1 MIAFTTFTAILGSL
15 GPTQIAAHQIALMV
29 IRASFLPGVA
39 VGEAASV
46 LVEQALGRRDLAAA
60 DRAARAS
67 LVVGIAFM
75 AACAV
80 VFATTGSSIAH
91 AFTPDLVV
99 ARVATHLLWIAAV
112 FQVLDAVNIVLRGA
126 LRGAKDVRAVAALG
140 IAIVWGCGPTSAFLL
155 GRLAGRGAVGGWCGF
170 VAVTVLASALFR
182 LRWRRGAWRTEHR
195 PREDQTAVT
204 ERELAAA

>member
-1 MIAFTTFTAILGSL
+1 MLAFTAFTAILGSL
-15 GPTQIAAHQIALMV
+15 GSTQIAAHQIALMV

-46 LVEQALGRRDLAAA
+46 LVGQALGRRDLTAA

-67 LVVGIAFM
+67 LGVGVAFM
-75 AACAV
+75 AACGI
-80 VFATTGSSIAH
+80 VFAALGSSIAR
-91 AFTPDLVV
+91 AFTTDAVV
-99 ARVATHLLWIAAV
+99 ARVATHLLWVAAV

-140 IAIVWGCGPTSAFLL
+140 IAIVWGCVPTSAFLL
-155 GRLAGRGAVGGWCGF
+155 GRLAGWGAVGGWCGF
-170 VAVTVLASALFR
+170 VAETVFASALFW
-182 LRWRRGAWRTEHR
+182 LRWRRGAWRTEYR
-195 PREDQTAVT
+195 PRDDQTTVT